1 RRRMGRG
8 RRALGRVLVG
18 ADVGGERG
26 YGGAGVVT
34 LESERL
40 AGGGAEVLR
49 DEVEVGVEARR
60 RGGEA
65 GAVLAARD
73 LPAGEGRPHSVEG
86 EVPALMTEQR
96 HSARYLTWRRMSH
109 NPEVAGSN
117 PAPAIPQR
125 PAKCGPFFRPW

>member
-1 RRRMGRG
+1 MRRG
-8 RRALGRVLVG
+8 RRALGRALVG

-26 YGGAGVVT
+26 YGGTGVVT

-40 AGGGAEVLR
+40 AGGSAEVVR

-86 EVPALMTEQR
+86 EVPALRVARAQPIGVRDERCVRGVVQPERATEVVR
-96 HSARYLTWRRMSH
+96 
-109 NPEVAGSN
+109 
-117 PAPAIPQR
+117 I
-125 PAKCGPFFRPW
+125 